1 MKDVEHIRILVVLS
15 VDKHTVN
22 IIDRATIKE
31 SKDDFTKKI
40 ETEFEETDAVV
51 VKAEFYKEEDCP
63 YPPKKMK
70 RIIAKY
76 DYV

>member
-1 MKDVEHIRILVVLS
+1 MKDVEHIRILVGLS

-51 VKAEFYKEEDCP
+51 AKAEFYK
-63 YPPKKMK
+63 
-70 RIIAKY
+70 
-76 DYV
+76 